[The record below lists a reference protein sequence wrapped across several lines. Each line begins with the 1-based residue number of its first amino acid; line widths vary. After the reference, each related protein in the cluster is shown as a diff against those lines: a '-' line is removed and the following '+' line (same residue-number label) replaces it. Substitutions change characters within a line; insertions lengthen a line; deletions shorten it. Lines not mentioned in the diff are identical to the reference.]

1 MHPYRTHT
9 CNQLRKED
17 AGKTVRLSGWMFR
30 LRDHG
35 GILFVDLRDHYGVT
49 QIVVHPSRS
58 FFGLV
63 EKAHLESV
71 ITVTGEV
78 KLRDPETINADL
90 PTGEI
95 EIEANELVMESA
107 SQTTPLYI
115 PDEKA
120 DESEEM
126 RLKYRFLDL
135 RREKLHNNI
144 ILRSQVIKFLREQ
157 MWEKG
162 FNEFQTP
169 ILTASSP
176 EGARDYLVPSR
187 IHRGM
192 FYALPQ
198 APQMFKQLLM
208 VSGFDKYFQ
217 IAPCFRDEAARAD
230 RSPGEF
236 YQMDIE
242 MSYATQDEI
251 FAVVED
257 VVGKTF
263 AKFSTWT
270 CNAAPWPRIKYRDA
284 MMVYGSDKPDL
295 RNPLKWFDMSDFFAK
310 ANFKAFAACVENGG
324 LVKGL
329 LVKGIVGVEARTW
342 FDKRE
347 AFVKEN

>member
-9 CNQLRKED
+9 CNDLRAAD

-35 GILFVDLRDHYGVT
+35 GILFVDLRDHYGLT

-78 KLRDPETINADL
+78 KLRTPDTINPEL

-107 SQTTPLYI
+107 SQVTPLYI

-126 RLKYRFLDL
+126 RLQHRFLDL
-135 RREKLHNNI
+135 RREK
-144 ILRSQVIKFLREQ
+144 

-187 IHRGM
+187 VHRGM

-208 VSGFDKYFQ
+208 VSGFD
-217 IAPCFRDEAARAD
+217 R
-230 RSPGEF
+230 
-236 YQMDIE
+236 
-242 MSYATQDEI
+242 
-251 FAVVED
+251 
-257 VVGKTF
+257 
-263 AKFSTWT
+263 
-270 CNAAPWPRIKYRDA
+270 
-284 MMVYGSDKPDL
+284 
-295 RNPLKWFDMSDFFAK
+295 
-310 ANFKAFAACVENGG
+310 
-324 LVKGL
+324 
-329 LVKGIVGVEARTW
+329 
-342 FDKRE
+342 
-347 AFVKEN
+347 

>member
-9 CNQLRKED
+9 CNELRASD
-17 AGKTVRLSGWMFR
+17 AGKTVKLSGWMFR

-35 GILFVDLRDHYGVT
+35 GILFVDLRDHYGLT

-78 KLRDPETINADL
+78 KLRTPDTINPDL

-95 EIEANELVMESA
+95 EIEANELVMEGA
-107 SQTTPLYI
+107 SEVTPLYI

-120 DESEEM
+120 DESEDV
-126 RLKYRFLDL
+126 RLKHRYLDL

-144 ILRSQVIKFLREQ
+144 ILRSKVIRFLREQ
-157 MWEKG
+157 MWAKG

-198 APQMFKQLLM
+198 APQQFKQLLM
-208 VSGFDKYFQ
+208 VAGFDRYFQ
-217 IAPCFRDEAARAD
+217 IAPCFRDEDARAD

-236 YQMDIE
+236 YQMDVE
-242 MSYATQDEI
+242 MSFVEQDEI
-251 FAVVED
+251 FEVIEGLID
-257 VVGKTF
+257 DIFSKF
-263 AKFSTWT
+263 AGREYTKPPF
-270 CNAAPWPRIKYRDA
+270 PRI
-284 MMVYGSDKPDL
+284 P
-295 RNPLKWFDMSDFFAK
+295 F
-310 ANFKAFAACVENGG
+310 
-324 LVKGL
+324 
-329 LVKGIVGVEARTW
+329 
-342 FDKRE
+342 RE
-347 AFVKEN
+347 SIERF